1 MEELMAYI
9 AKQKVWSGITFGNGK
24 RTKGITNHIRLELK
38 EIEDDSDRPNE
49 WIDVVILALDGAWR
63 TGATPKQIVEILK
76 EKQII
81 NFNRE
86 FPFPESEDHTSEHT
100 RGK

>member
-1 MEELMAYI
+1 MKELIDYI
-9 AKQKVWSGITFGNGK
+9 EKQKEWSGITFGTGK

-38 EIEDDSDRPNE
+38 EVEDDSDSHKE

-63 TGATPKQIVEILK
+63 TGATTQQIVDTLK
-76 EKQII
+76 EKQVI

-100 RGK
+100 RGE